1 MRSETLRSDAVK
13 TEAVLWENGSRAL
26 WKLKGGNDRTALA
39 LQGMSGFKAFCC
51 AQMIVKCAVAGEF
64 KSE

>member
-1 MRSETLRSDAVK
+1 MTSETLRSDAVK

-39 LQGMSGFKAFCC
+39 LQGMSVLSLSFVSKDILHF
-51 AQMIVKCAVAGEF
+51 IT
-64 KSE
+64 

>member
-1 MRSETLRSDAVK
+1 MGSETIRSDAVK

-39 LQGMSGFKAFCC
+39 LQGMLVSRLSVVPK
-51 AQMIVKCAVAGEF
+51 
-64 KSE
+64 